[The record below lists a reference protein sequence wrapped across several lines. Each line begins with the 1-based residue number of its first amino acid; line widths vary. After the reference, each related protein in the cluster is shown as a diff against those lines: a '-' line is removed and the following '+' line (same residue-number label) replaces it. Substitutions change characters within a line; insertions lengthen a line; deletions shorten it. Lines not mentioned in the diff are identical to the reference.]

1 MCLKMGNWLR
11 PKSDNSDKTTRSLLH
26 SIKAIMKSFALAA
39 MLAIST
45 QAAAPPHFED
55 LLNILPA
62 GFTNS
67 TGKSI
72 FSDLFVLKQI

>member
-1 MCLKMGNWLR
+1 MGNWLR
-11 PKSDNSDKTTRSLLH
+11 PKSDNSVRTKKLCYH
-26 SIKAIMKSFALAA
+26 PIKAIMKSFVLAA

-45 QAAAPPHFED
+45 QAAAPPHLED
-55 LLNILPA
+55 LLAILPP
-62 GFTNS
+62 GFSNS